1 MRCTVCG
8 NEVKINNKL
17 YNMKVEATLQ
27 NTLELV
33 VKQKNFM
40 SVLDGTKKD
49 QYKEIKYDNY
59 TAYLDHDGEDVAFDP
74 DLIQGDPDSI
84 LTYNGGVYPFY
95 PIEYRYIS
103 LTTSDAEVEQTL
115 LVEVTAISFEIMLDK
130 KGNQIRFDHEEEGL
144 EYTYLGENARW
155 SVKYSLGEIIKSK

>member
-1 MRCTVCG
+1 
-8 NEVKINNKL
+8 
-17 YNMKVEATLQ
+17 MKEEPTLQ

-49 QYKEIKYDNY
+49 QYKEITFENY
-59 TAYLDHDGEDVAFDP
+59 KTYLDHDGEDVAYDP
-74 DLIQGDPDSI
+74 DLIEDDPDSI

-95 PIEYRYIS
+95 PIEYKFIS

-115 LVEVTAISFEIMLDK
+115 LVEVTSISFEVMLDK
-130 KGNQIRFDHEEEGL
+130 KGNKIRFDYEEEGI

-155 SVKYSLGEIIKSK
+155 SAKYSLGTIIKSK

>member
-1 MRCTVCG
+1 M
-8 NEVKINNKL
+8 KI
-17 YNMKVEATLQ
+17 EPTLH

-40 SVLDGTKKD
+40 SVLGGTKKS
-49 QYKEIKYDNY
+49 QSKEIKEDNY
-59 TAYLDHDGEDVAFDP
+59 KMYLDHDGEDVAYDP
-74 DLIQGDPDSI
+74 DLIDEDPESLLI
-84 LTYNGGVYPFY
+84 YNGGVYPFT

-130 KGNQIRFDHEEEGL
+130 KGNEIRFDYEEESEI

-155 SVKYSLGEIIKSK
+155 SIKYSLGDVIKSK